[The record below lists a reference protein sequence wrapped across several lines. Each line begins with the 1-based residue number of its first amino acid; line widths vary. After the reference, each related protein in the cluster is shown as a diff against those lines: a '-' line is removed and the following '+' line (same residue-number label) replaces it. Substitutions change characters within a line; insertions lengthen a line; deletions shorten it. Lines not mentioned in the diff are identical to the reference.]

1 MALLSVQV
9 VTYVEKDSIPFRMHL
24 QNKPELILASSSPR
38 RQELLREIGIP
49 FQVHAAN
56 INEDQ
61 TAGEAPMEY
70 ALRLAREKAEAVAAR
85 YPQSYVLG
93 ADTIVVLNGEVLGK
107 PKDHADAARMLRL
120 LSGREHEVT
129 TAVSLIAPRALSPSA
144 STPSTV
150 SPSLITPNTSAPST
164 VASNKVTPSTAASSA
179 VPLSTIAPSIVPSE
193 TVAAGT
199 LAQTRASTTKVYFR
213 EIGEAEIQQYVAGG
227 EPMDKAGAYAIQ
239 GGASR
244 WTDRIEGEFSN
255 VVGLPLS
262 LVTEMLKITGLMKS

>member
-1 MALLSVQV
+1 MTALLSVRL
-9 VTYVEKDSIPFRMHL
+9 VTYVEKDLLSLRMHR

-61 TAGEAPMEY
+61 KPEEAPIAY

-85 YPQSYVLG
+85 YPESYVLG
-93 ADTIVVLNGEVLGK
+93 ADTIVVLKGEVLGK
-107 PKDHADAARMLRL
+107 PIDHADAVRMLRL
-120 LSGREHEVT
+120 LSGQTHEVT
-129 TAVSLIAPRALSPSA
+129 TAVSLIAPNALA
-144 STPSTV
+144 
-150 SPSLITPNTSAPST
+150 PNTSVLPHTSAPNT
-164 VASNKVTPSTAASSA
+164 VAP
-179 VPLSTIAPSIVPSE
+179 
-193 TVAAGT
+193 GT
-199 LAQTRASTTKVYFR
+199 LAETRASTTKVYFR
-213 EIGEAEIQQYVAGG
+213 EIAEAEIQKYVADG

-262 LVTEMLKITGLMKS
+262 LVTEMLRTTELMKS

>member
-1 MALLSVQV
+1 MALLSVRL
-9 VTYVEKDSIPFRMHL
+9 VTYVEKDSITFRMH
-24 QNKPELILASSSPR
+24 QPKKPELILASSSPR
-38 RQELLREIGIP
+38 RHELLREIGIP

-61 TAGEAPMEY
+61 LAGEAPIAY
-70 ALRLAREKAEAVAAR
+70 ALRLAREKAQAVATQ

-129 TAVSLIAPRALSPSA
+129 TAVSLIAPSATHTSRAD
-144 STPSTV
+144 
-150 SPSLITPNTSAPST
+150 PNTITS
-164 VASNKVTPSTAASSA
+164 KAAAQS
-179 VPLSTIAPSIVPSE
+179 
-193 TVAAGT
+193 T
-199 LAQTRASTTKVYFR
+199 LAETRASTTKVYFR
-213 EIGEAEIQQYVAGG
+213 EIAENEIQQYVAGG

-262 LVTEMLKITGLMKS
+262 LVTEMLKITGLMKC

>member
-1 MALLSVQV
+1 M
-9 VTYVEKDSIPFRMHL
+9 EKS
-24 QNKPELILASSSPR
+24 LILASSSPR

-61 TAGEAPMEY
+61 IAGEAPIDY
-70 ALRLAREKAEAVAAR
+70 ALRLAREKAQAVAAQ

-93 ADTIVVLNGEVLGK
+93 ADTIVVIDGDVLGK

-120 LSGREHEVT
+120 LSGRAHEVT
-129 TAVSLIAPRALSPSA
+129 TAVSLIAQ
-144 STPSTV
+144 
-150 SPSLITPNTSAPST
+150 
-164 VASNKVTPSTAASSA
+164 
-179 VPLSTIAPSIVPSE
+179 
-193 TVAAGT
+193 GT
-199 LAQTRASTTKVYFR
+199 LAETRASTTKVYFR
-213 EIGEAEIQQYVAGG
+213 EIAEAEIQQYVAGG

-262 LVTEMLKITGLMKS
+262 LVTEMLKTTGLMKS

>member
-1 MALLSVQV
+1 MALLIVPM
-9 VTYVEKDSIPFRMHL
+9 VTYVEKESITFRMH
-24 QNKPELILASSSPR
+24 QPKNPELILASSSPR

-56 INEDQ
+56 IDEDQ
-61 TAGEAPMEY
+61 FTSEPPIAY
-70 ALRLAREKAEAVAAR
+70 ALRLAREKAEAVAAQ

-93 ADTIVVLNGEVLGK
+93 ADTIVVIDGEVLGK
-107 PKDHADAARMLRL
+107 PQDHADAARMLRK
-120 LSGREHEVT
+120 LSGRAHEVT
-129 TAVSLIAPRALSPSA
+129 TAVTLIAPSTGA
-144 STPSTV
+144 S
-150 SPSLITPNTSAPST
+150 ST
-164 VASNKVTPSTAASSA
+164 VASRLIPPRTVPSSAPSQSTVPPSTPQKAAQRE
-179 VPLSTIAPSIVPSE
+179 IAPSLI
-193 TVAAGT
+193 AQGT
-199 LAQTRASTTKVYFR
+199 LIQTRASTTRVYFR
-213 EIGEAEIQQYVAGG
+213 EIAEAEIQQYVVGG

>member
-1 MALLSVQV
+1 M
-9 VTYVEKDSIPFRMHL
+9 EKS
-24 QNKPELILASSSPR
+24 LILASSSPR

-61 TAGEAPMEY
+61 IPGERPIDY
-70 ALRLAREKAEAVAAR
+70 ALRLAREKAQAVAAQ

-93 ADTIVVLNGEVLGK
+93 ADTIVVIDGDVLGK

-120 LSGREHEVT
+120 LSGRAHEVT
-129 TAVSLIAPRALSPSA
+129 TAVSLITTSTFSPRTVPSG
-144 STPSTV
+144 
-150 SPSLITPNTSAPST
+150 T
-164 VASNKVTPSTAASSA
+164 VAQF
-179 VPLSTIAPSIVPSE
+179 
-193 TVAAGT
+193 TVAQGT
-199 LAQTRASTTKVYFR
+199 LAETRASTTKVYFR
-213 EIGEAEIQQYVAGG
+213 EIAEAEIQQYVAGG

>member
-1 MALLSVQV
+1 
-9 VTYVEKDSIPFRMHL
+9 L
-24 QNKPELILASSSPR
+24 Q
-38 RQELLREIGIP
+38 EIGVP

-61 TAGEAPMEY
+61 RPGEAPMEY
-70 ALRLAREKAEAVAAR
+70 ALRLAREKAQAVLAQ

-93 ADTIVVLNGEVLGK
+93 ADTIVVLKGEVLGK
-107 PKDHADAARMLRL
+107 PIDHADAARMLRL
-120 LSGREHEVT
+120 LSGRAHEVT
-129 TAVSLIAPRALSPSA
+129 TAVSLITPFIAAP
-144 STPSTV
+144 
-150 SPSLITPNTSAPST
+150 
-164 VASNKVTPSTAASSA
+164 
-179 VPLSTIAPSIVPSE
+179 
-193 TVAAGT
+193 GT
-199 LAQTRASTTKVYFR
+199 LAETRASTTKVYFR
-213 EIGEAEIQQYVAGG
+213 EIAEAEIQQYVAGG

>member
-1 MALLSVQV
+1 M
-9 VTYVEKDSIPFRMHL
+9 EKS
-24 QNKPELILASSSPR
+24 LILASSSPR

-61 TAGEAPMEY
+61 RPGEAPMEY
-70 ALRLAREKAEAVAAR
+70 ALRLAREKAQAVAAQ

-93 ADTIVVLNGEVLGK
+93 ADTIVVVDGEVLGK

-120 LSGREHEVT
+120 LSGRGHEVT
-129 TAVSLIAPRALSPSA
+129 TAVSVFPPNMIASG
-144 STPSTV
+144 
-150 SPSLITPNTSAPST
+150 T
-164 VASNKVTPSTAASSA
+164 VAQ
-179 VPLSTIAPSIVPSE
+179 
-193 TVAAGT
+193 GT
-199 LAQTRASTTKVYFR
+199 LAETRASTTKVYFR

-262 LVTEMLKITGLMKS
+262 LVTEMFKTAGLMKR

>member
-1 MALLSVQV
+1 MALLSVCV
-9 VTYVEKDSIPFRMHL
+9 VTYVEKDSKPFRMHR

-38 RQELLREIGIP
+38 RQELLREIGVP

-61 TAGEAPMEY
+61 SAGEAPIEY
-70 ALRLAREKAEAVAAR
+70 ALRLAREKAQAVAAR

-93 ADTIVVLNGEVLGK
+93 ADTIVVIDGEVLGK
-107 PKDHADAARMLRL
+107 PKDHADAARMLQL
-120 LSGREHEVT
+120 LSGRAHEVT
-129 TAVSLIAPRALSPSA
+129 TAVSLIAPF
-144 STPSTV
+144 
-150 SPSLITPNTSAPST
+150 T
-164 VASNKVTPSTAASSA
+164 VAP
-179 VPLSTIAPSIVPSE
+179 
-193 TVAAGT
+193 GT
-199 LAQTRASTTKVYFR
+199 LAETRASTTKVYFR
-213 EIGEAEIQQYVAGG
+213 EIAEAEIQQYVAGG

-262 LVTEMLKITGLMKS
+262 LVTEMLKTTGLMKS